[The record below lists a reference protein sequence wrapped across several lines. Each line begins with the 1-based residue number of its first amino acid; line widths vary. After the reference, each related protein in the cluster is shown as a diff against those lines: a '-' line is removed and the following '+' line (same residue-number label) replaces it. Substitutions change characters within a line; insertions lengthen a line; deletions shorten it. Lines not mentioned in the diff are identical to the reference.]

1 MIIATRRGISQI
13 IGTLFMVA
21 IVVSVGSVLLFTG
34 IENITSFNSFLEIIK
49 NTETDKINE
58 SFIIEHVRFD
68 PVDGATT
75 GEEIELSVRNTGSVD
90 ITIER
95 IAIHQIENQNLIIYD
110 TDPNLTIFSGE
121 METKALSDWLN
132 GGIAGSKETN
142 AGVCGSTS
150 SSGAGIGINDF
161 DSNCNAYATKQYRI
175 VVTTTKGTTV
185 ETIAKPFNT

>member
-34 IENITSFNSFLEIIK
+34 IENITSFNSFLDIIK
-49 NTETDKINE
+49 NTETDQINE

-68 PVDGATT
+68 PVTNS
-75 GEEIELSVRNTGSVD
+75 GENIEISIRNTGSVD
-90 ITIER
+90 ITLER

-110 TDPNLTIFSGE
+110 TDPNLTIFSGD
-121 METKALSDWLN
+121 METQTYTNWI
-132 GGIAGSKETN
+132 GTGID
-142 AGVCGSTS
+142 
-150 SSGAGIGINDF
+150 INDVGYV
-161 DSNCNAYATKQYRI
+161 DSQYRI

-185 ETIAKPFNT
+185 ETIAAAFNT

>member
-34 IENITSFNSFLEIIK
+34 IENITSFNSFLDIIK
-49 NTETDKINE
+49 NTETDQINE

-68 PVDGATT
+68 PVTNS
-75 GEEIELSVRNTGSVD
+75 GENIEISIRNTGSVD
-90 ITIER
+90 ITLER

-110 TDPNLTIFSGE
+110 TDPNLTIFSGD
-121 METKALSDWLN
+121 METQTYTNWI
-132 GGIAGSKETN
+132 GTGID
-142 AGVCGSTS
+142 
-150 SSGAGIGINDF
+150 INDVGYV
-161 DSNCNAYATKQYRI
+161 DSQYRI

>member
-1 MIIATRRGISQI
+1 MIIAARRGISQI

-49 NTETDKINE
+49 NTETDQINE
-58 SFIIEHVRFD
+58 SFIIEHIRFD
-68 PVDGATT
+68 PVTNS
-75 GEEIELSVRNTGSVD
+75 GENIEISIRNTGSVD
-90 ITIER
+90 ITLER

-121 METKALSDWLN
+121 METQTYTNWI
-132 GGIAGSKETN
+132 GTGID
-142 AGVCGSTS
+142 
-150 SSGAGIGINDF
+150 INDVGYV
-161 DSNCNAYATKQYRI
+161 DSQYRI

-185 ETIAKPFNT
+185 ETIAAAFNT